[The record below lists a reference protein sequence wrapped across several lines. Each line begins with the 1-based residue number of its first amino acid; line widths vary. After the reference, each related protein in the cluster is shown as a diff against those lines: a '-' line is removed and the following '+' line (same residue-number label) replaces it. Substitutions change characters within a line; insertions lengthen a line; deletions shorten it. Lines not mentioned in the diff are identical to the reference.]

1 MNIRPIKTEADY
13 QEVLARIDELWGS
26 GLNTPEGNE
35 LDVLV
40 TLIEAYEM
48 EHYPILPP
56 DPIEAIKF
64 KMEQMGLTKS
74 DLAKYLGS
82 RSRVSEVLSGKR
94 KLSLSMVKSLY
105 KDLGIPAE
113 SLLA

>member
-1 MNIRPIKTEADY
+1 MNIRPIRTEADY
-13 QEVLARIDELWGS
+13 QEALARVEQLWGS
-26 GLNTPEGNE
+26 ALNSPEGDE
-35 LDVLV
+35 LDVLA
-40 TLIEAYEM
+40 TLIEAYEI

-64 KMEQMGLTKS
+64 RMEQMGLTKS

-82 RSRVSEVLSGKR
+82 KSRVSEVLSGKR

-105 KDLGIPAE
+105 KDFGIPAE